1 MVVHPDEVLDFL
13 APMPVA
19 TLRGVGRQT
28 QKIFSRLG
36 IETVSQLRAIPLQ
49 YLEEQLGK
57 KPRRASAIKPSVSP
71 PLRWYPGG
79 VEKHFQRDNLRGGR
93 PQSRH
98 PARCVAWIGR

>member
-49 YLEEQLGK
+49 YLESSWGK
-57 KPRRASAIKPSVSP
+57 SRGELPRSSP
-71 PLRWYPGG
+71 RYRLR
-79 VEKHFQRDNLRGGR
+79 
-93 PQSRH
+93 
-98 PARCVAWIGR
+98 